1 MPSAPDPSARPRPLV
16 LLHGLGQSPI
26 AWQDF
31 VSAYGAG
38 RPMTA
43 PWMKGLKPKDPVGFD
58 LGAAA
63 AGVADELELQG
74 VRQADFVGVSVG
86 ASVALRLAVERP
98 ELVGHLVLGGAL
110 VRPSRGALRMQ
121 RLAMR
126 LVPEGKL
133 VDAGV
138 SRPRMLAVLDAL
150 KGFDGTESLRTIT
163 APVLLVAG
171 SKDKAGIAAAQ
182 ELSKQL
188 PTARLQVIDGAG
200 PLVNTESARELADL
214 THAFLDEPT
223 VTQRPTPASTPTT
236 LVRRRGAGR
245 GAARGLGSRL
255 GTTAATS
262 SAASSSRGRRHPLG
276 PVRGARAV
284 VRVPVLGV
292 DEGVV
297 LGTLR
302 SGLAVLPPVGRSSC
316 RGRRRQHG
324 ADVVRSLAADRRGPR
339 CSDGFD
345 VTDPAGPRGHA
356 RRHRADAGRRPVRV
370 PQPVLLT
377 IFGLG
382 SHSSPGQ
389 PAVLDPP

>member
-63 AGVADELELQG
+63 SGVADELELQG

-98 ELVGHLVLGGAL
+98 ELVGRLVLGGAL
-110 VRPSRGALRMQ
+110 VRPGRGALRMQ

-126 LVPEGKL
+126 LVPEGRL

-150 KGFDGTESLRTIT
+150 KGFDGTESLRHGHGARARSSPGRGTR
-163 APVLLVAG
+163 PG
-171 SKDKAGIAAAQ
+171 SPPRRSSSQ
-182 ELSKQL
+182 QL

-214 THAFLDEPT
+214 THAFLDEP
-223 VTQRPTPASTPTT
+223 
-236 LVRRRGAGR
+236 
-245 GAARGLGSRL
+245 
-255 GTTAATS
+255 
-262 SAASSSRGRRHPLG
+262 
-276 PVRGARAV
+276 
-284 VRVPVLGV
+284 
-292 DEGVV
+292 
-297 LGTLR
+297 
-302 SGLAVLPPVGRSSC
+302 
-316 RGRRRQHG
+316 
-324 ADVVRSLAADRRGPR
+324 
-339 CSDGFD
+339 
-345 VTDPAGPRGHA
+345 DP
-356 RRHRADAGRRPVRV
+356 
-370 PQPVLLT
+370 
-377 IFGLG
+377 
-382 SHSSPGQ
+382 
-389 PAVLDPP
+389 